1 VSWFVGLAQAAA
13 AVLTV
18 VIYVLVWL
26 RRGSKKEL
34 KRMSKGHYDLVDF
47 TMVS

>member
-1 VSWFVGLAQAAA
+1 M
-13 AVLTV
+13 TV
-18 VIYVLVWL
+18 VIYVFVWF

-34 KRMSKGHYDLVDF
+34 KRMSKGQYDLVDF